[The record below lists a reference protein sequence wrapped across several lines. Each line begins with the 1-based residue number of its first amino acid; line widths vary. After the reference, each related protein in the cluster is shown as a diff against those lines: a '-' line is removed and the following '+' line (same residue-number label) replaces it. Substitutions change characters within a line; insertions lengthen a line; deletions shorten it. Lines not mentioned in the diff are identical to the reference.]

1 MDPEYEDIFSHQTIF
16 INFVVNNTQRLFFK
30 LLMNR
35 IYQTNQILKF
45 VFIAVAMIIVVA
57 STIFTNRLAEK
68 LSVEETKKI
77 EVWAEATRQLILSD
91 ESTDMNFLLNI
102 IEGNTT
108 IPVIMTDENDNML
121 QHRNI
126 KMPKSNEEMFFSRK
140 IARLKEVRP
149 PIVVK
154 LDADTRQFI
163 YYDESFL
170 LKQLYIFPYVQ
181 FGIIIIFL
189 IIVIL
194 AFSST
199 KKAEQNQVW
208 VGLSKET
215 AHQLG
220 TPISS
225 LLAWTELLKLRHED
239 DKLINDMEKD
249 VRRLSIIAE
258 RFSKIGS
265 KPDLKPTN
273 LTEALNNAVGYMK
286 NRSSNKVVITLNHP
300 INELITAPLNVPLFE
315 WVIENLCKNAID
327 AMNGSGNI
335 DITVK
340 KSNTKEVII
349 DVKDT
354 GKGMERKMHKAIFTP
369 GFTTK
374 ERGWGLGLSLAK
386 RIIEEY
392 HQGKIFVKQSEVG
405 VGTVFRIVIPV

>member
-1 MDPEYEDIFSHQTIF
+1 M
-16 INFVVNNTQRLFFK
+16 K
-30 LLMNR
+30 K

-45 VFIAVAMIIVVA
+45 VFIAVAMIIVIA
-57 STIFTNRLAEK
+57 SGIFTNRLAEK
-68 LSVEETKKI
+68 LSGEETKKI
-77 EVWAEATRQLILSD
+77 EIWAEATRQLVLAD
-91 ESTDMNFLLNI
+91 ENTDMNFLLGI

-108 IPVIMTDENDNML
+108 IPVIMTDENDRML

-126 KMPKSNEEMFFSRK
+126 KVPKSNEESFFNKK
-140 IARLKEVRP
+140 IANLKEVRP

-163 YYDESFL
+163 YYDESSL
-170 LKQLYIFPYVQ
+170 LKRLHIFPFVQ
-181 FGIIIIFL
+181 LGIIIVFL
-189 IIVIL
+189 VIVIL
-194 AFSST
+194 VFSST

-208 VGLSKET
+208 LGLYKET

-265 KPDLKPTN
+265 KPDLKKTD
-273 LTEALNNAVGYMK
+273 LTEAMNNAVSYMK
-286 NRSSNKVVITLNHP
+286 NRSSNKVNITLHYP
-300 INELITAPLNVPLFE
+300 ENELIAVPLNVPLFE

-327 AMNGSGNI
+327 AMNGSGKI
-335 DITVK
+335 DISVK
-340 KSNTKEVII
+340 KNAKDVFI
-349 DVKDT
+349 DVKDS
-354 GKGMERKMHKAIFTP
+354 GKGMDRNMYKAIFTP

-392 HQGKIFVKQSEVG
+392 HRGKIFVKQSELG
-405 VGTVFRIVIPV
+405 IGTIFRIILPG

>member
-1 MDPEYEDIFSHQTIF
+1 M
-16 INFVVNNTQRLFFK
+16 K
-30 LLMNR
+30 K

-45 VFIAVAMIIVVA
+45 VFIAVAMIIVIA
-57 STIFTNRLAEK
+57 SGIFTNRLAEK
-68 LSVEETKKI
+68 LSGEETKKI
-77 EVWAEATRQLILSD
+77 EIWAEATRQLVLAD
-91 ESTDMNFLLNI
+91 ENTDMNFLLGI

-108 IPVIMTDENDNML
+108 IPVIMTDENDRML

-126 KMPKSNEEMFFSRK
+126 KVPKSNEESFFNKK
-140 IARLKEVRP
+140 IANLKEVRP

-163 YYDESFL
+163 YYDESSL
-170 LKQLYIFPYVQ
+170 LKRLHIFPFVQ
-181 FGIIIIFL
+181 LGIIIVFL
-189 IIVIL
+189 VIVIL
-194 AFSST
+194 VFSST
-199 KKAEQNQVW
+199 KKEEQNQVW

-265 KPDLKPTN
+265 KPDLKKTD
-273 LTEALNNAVGYMK
+273 LTEAMNNAVSYMK
-286 NRSSNKVVITLNHP
+286 NRSSNKVYITLHYP
-300 INELITAPLNVPLFE
+300 ENELIAVPLNVPLFE

-327 AMNGSGNI
+327 AMNGSGKI
-335 DITVK
+335 DILVK
-340 KSNTKEVII
+340 KNAKDVFI
-349 DVKDT
+349 DVKDS
-354 GKGMERKMHKAIFTP
+354 GKGMDRNMYKAIFTP

-392 HQGKIFVKQSEVG
+392 HRGKIFVKQSELG
-405 VGTVFRIVIPV
+405 IGTIFRIILPG

>member
-1 MDPEYEDIFSHQTIF
+1 M
-16 INFVVNNTQRLFFK
+16 K
-30 LLMNR
+30 K

-45 VFIAVAMIIVVA
+45 VFIAVAMIIVIA
-57 STIFTNRLAEK
+57 SGIFTNRLAEK
-68 LSVEETKKI
+68 LSGEETKKI
-77 EVWAEATRQLILSD
+77 EIWAEATRQLVLAD
-91 ESTDMNFLLNI
+91 ENTDMNFLLGI

-108 IPVIMTDENDNML
+108 IPVIMTDENDRML

-126 KMPKSNEEMFFSRK
+126 KVPKSNEESFFNKK
-140 IARLKEVRP
+140 IANLKEVRP

-154 LDADTRQFI
+154 LDADTRQYI
-163 YYDESFL
+163 YYDESSL
-170 LKQLYIFPYVQ
+170 LKRLHIFPYVQ
-181 FGIIIIFL
+181 LGIIIVFL

-194 AFSST
+194 VFSST

-265 KPDLKPTN
+265 KPDLKKTD
-273 LTEALNNAVGYMK
+273 LTEAMNNAVSYMK
-286 NRSSNKVVITLNHP
+286 NRSSNKVNITLHYP
-300 INELITAPLNVPLFE
+300 ENELIAVPLNVPLFE

-327 AMNGSGNI
+327 AMNGSGKI
-335 DITVK
+335 DISVK
-340 KSNTKEVII
+340 KNAKDVFI
-349 DVKDT
+349 DVKDS
-354 GKGMERKMHKAIFTP
+354 GKGMDRNMYKAIFTP

-392 HQGKIFVKQSEVG
+392 HRGKIFVKQSELG
-405 VGTVFRIVIPV
+405 IGTIFRIILPG

>member
-1 MDPEYEDIFSHQTIF
+1 M
-16 INFVVNNTQRLFFK
+16 K
-30 LLMNR
+30 K

-45 VFIAVAMIIVVA
+45 VFIAVAMIIVIA
-57 STIFTNRLAEK
+57 SGIFTNRLAEK
-68 LSVEETKKI
+68 LSGEETKKI
-77 EVWAEATRQLILSD
+77 EIWAEATRQLVLAD
-91 ESTDMNFLLNI
+91 ENTDMNFLLGI

-108 IPVIMTDENDNML
+108 IPVIMTDENDRML

-126 KMPKSNEEMFFSRK
+126 KVPKSNEESFFNKK
-140 IARLKEVRP
+140 IANLKEVRP

-163 YYDESFL
+163 YYDESSL
-170 LKQLYIFPYVQ
+170 LKRLHIFPFVQ
-181 FGIIIIFL
+181 LGIIIVFL
-189 IIVIL
+189 VIVIL
-194 AFSST
+194 VFSST

-265 KPDLKPTN
+265 KPDLKKTD
-273 LTEALNNAVGYMK
+273 LTEAMNNAVSYMK
-286 NRSSNKVVITLNHP
+286 NRSSNKVNITLHYP
-300 INELITAPLNVPLFE
+300 ENELIAVPLNVPLFE

-327 AMNGSGNI
+327 AMNGSGKI
-335 DITVK
+335 DISVK
-340 KSNTKEVII
+340 KNAKDVFI
-349 DVKDT
+349 DVKDS
-354 GKGMERKMHKAIFTP
+354 GKGMDRNMYKAIFTP

-392 HQGKIFVKQSEVG
+392 HRGKIFVKQSELG
-405 VGTVFRIVIPV
+405 IGTIFRIILPG

>member
-1 MDPEYEDIFSHQTIF
+1 M
-16 INFVVNNTQRLFFK
+16 K
-30 LLMNR
+30 K

-45 VFIAVAMIIVVA
+45 VFIAVAMIIVIA
-57 STIFTNRLAEK
+57 SGIFINRLAEK
-68 LSVEETKKI
+68 LSGEETKKI
-77 EVWAEATRQLILSD
+77 EIWAEATRQLVLAD
-91 ESTDMNFLLNI
+91 ENTDMNFLLGI

-108 IPVIMTDENDNML
+108 IPVIMTDENDRML
-121 QHRNI
+121 QHRN
-126 KMPKSNEEMFFSRK
+126 KKVPKSNEESFFNKK
-140 IARLKEVRP
+140 IANLKEVRP

-154 LDADTRQFI
+154 LDVDTRQFI
-163 YYDESFL
+163 YYDESSL
-170 LKQLYIFPYVQ
+170 LKRLHIFPYVQ
-181 FGIIIIFL
+181 LGIIIVFL
-189 IIVIL
+189 VIVIL
-194 AFSST
+194 VFSST

-225 LLAWTELLKLRHED
+225 LLAWTELPKPRHED

-265 KPDLKPTN
+265 KPDLKKTD
-273 LTEALNNAVGYMK
+273 LTEAMNNAVSYMK
-286 NRSSNKVVITLNHP
+286 NRSSNKVNITLHYP
-300 INELITAPLNVPLFE
+300 ENELIAVPLNVPLFE

-327 AMNGSGNI
+327 AMNGGGKIGKS
-335 DITVK
+335 VK
-340 KSNTKEVII
+340 KNAKDVFI
-349 DVKDT
+349 DVKDS
-354 GKGMERKMHKAIFTP
+354 GKGMDRNMYKAIFTP

-392 HQGKIFVKQSEVG
+392 HRGKIFVKQSELG
-405 VGTVFRIVIPV
+405 IGTIFRIILPG

>member
-1 MDPEYEDIFSHQTIF
+1 M
-16 INFVVNNTQRLFFK
+16 K
-30 LLMNR
+30 K

-45 VFIAVAMIIVVA
+45 VFIAVAMIIVIA
-57 STIFTNRLAEK
+57 SGIFTNRLAEK
-68 LSVEETKKI
+68 LSGEETKKI
-77 EVWAEATRQLILSD
+77 EIWAEATRQLVLAD
-91 ESTDMNFLLNI
+91 ENTDMNFLLGI

-108 IPVIMTDENDNML
+108 IPVIMTDENDRML

-126 KMPKSNEEMFFSRK
+126 KVPKSNEESFFNKK
-140 IARLKEVRP
+140 IANLKEVRP

-163 YYDESFL
+163 YYDESSL
-170 LKQLYIFPYVQ
+170 LKRLHIFPFVQ
-181 FGIIIIFL
+181 LGIIIVFL
-189 IIVIL
+189 VIVIL
-194 AFSST
+194 VFSST

-265 KPDLKPTN
+265 KPDLKKTD
-273 LTEALNNAVGYMK
+273 LTEAMNNAVSYMK
-286 NRSSNKVVITLNHP
+286 NRSSNKVNITLHYP
-300 INELITAPLNVPLFE
+300 ENEHIAVPLNVPLFE

-327 AMNGSGNI
+327 AMNGSGKI
-335 DITVK
+335 DISVK
-340 KSNTKEVII
+340 KNAKDVFI
-349 DVKDT
+349 DVKDS
-354 GKGMERKMHKAIFTP
+354 GKGMDRNMYKAIFTP

-392 HQGKIFVKQSEVG
+392 HRGKIFVKQSELG
-405 VGTVFRIVIPV
+405 IGTIFRIILPG

>member
-1 MDPEYEDIFSHQTIF
+1 M
-16 INFVVNNTQRLFFK
+16 K
-30 LLMNR
+30 K

-45 VFIAVAMIIVVA
+45 VFIAVAMIIVIA
-57 STIFTNRLAEK
+57 SGIFTNRLAEK
-68 LSVEETKKI
+68 LSGEETKKI
-77 EVWAEATRQLILSD
+77 EIWAEATRQLVLAD
-91 ESTDMNFLLNI
+91 ENTDMNFLLGI

-108 IPVIMTDENDNML
+108 IPVIMTDENDRML

-126 KMPKSNEEMFFSRK
+126 KVPKSNEESFFNKK
-140 IARLKEVRP
+140 IANLKEVRP

-163 YYDESFL
+163 YYDESSL
-170 LKQLYIFPYVQ
+170 LKRLHIFPYVQ
-181 FGIIIIFL
+181 LGIIIVFL
-189 IIVIL
+189 VIVIL
-194 AFSST
+194 VFSST

-265 KPDLKPTN
+265 KPDLKKTD
-273 LTEALNNAVGYMK
+273 LTEAMNNAVSYMK
-286 NRSSNKVVITLNHP
+286 NRSSNKVYITLHYP
-300 INELITAPLNVPLFE
+300 ENELIAVPLNVPLFE

-327 AMNGSGNI
+327 AMNGSGKI
-335 DITVK
+335 DISVK
-340 KSNTKEVII
+340 KNAKDVFI
-349 DVKDT
+349 DVKDS
-354 GKGMERKMHKAIFTP
+354 GKGMDRNMYKAIFTP

-392 HQGKIFVKQSEVG
+392 HRGKIFVKQSELG
-405 VGTVFRIVIPV
+405 IGTIFRIILPG

>member
-1 MDPEYEDIFSHQTIF
+1 M
-16 INFVVNNTQRLFFK
+16 K
-30 LLMNR
+30 K

-45 VFIAVAMIIVVA
+45 VFIAVAMIIVIA
-57 STIFTNRLAEK
+57 SGIFTNRLAEK
-68 LSVEETKKI
+68 LSGEETKKI
-77 EVWAEATRQLILSD
+77 EIWAEATRQLVLAD
-91 ESTDMNFLLNI
+91 ENTDMNFLLGI
-102 IEGNTT
+102 IEDNTT
-108 IPVIMTDENDNML
+108 IPVIMTDENDRML

-126 KMPKSNEEMFFSRK
+126 KVPKSNEESFFNKK
-140 IARLKEVRP
+140 IANLKEVRP

-163 YYDESFL
+163 YYDESSL
-170 LKQLYIFPYVQ
+170 LKRLHIFPYVQ
-181 FGIIIIFL
+181 LGIIIVFL
-189 IIVIL
+189 VIVIL
-194 AFSST
+194 VFSST

-265 KPDLKPTN
+265 KPDLKKTD
-273 LTEALNNAVGYMK
+273 LTEAMNNAVSYMK
-286 NRSSNKVVITLNHP
+286 NRSSNKVNITLHYP
-300 INELITAPLNVPLFE
+300 ENELIAVPLNVPLFE

-327 AMNGSGNI
+327 AMNGSGKI
-335 DITVK
+335 DISVK
-340 KSNTKEVII
+340 KNAKDVFI
-349 DVKDT
+349 DVKDS
-354 GKGMERKMHKAIFTP
+354 GKGMDRNMYKAIFTP

-392 HQGKIFVKQSEVG
+392 HRGKIFVKQSELG
-405 VGTVFRIVIPV
+405 IGTIFRIILPG

>member
-1 MDPEYEDIFSHQTIF
+1 
-16 INFVVNNTQRLFFK
+16 
-30 LLMNR
+30 MNKV
-35 IYQTNQILKF
+35 YQTNQILKF
-45 VFIAVAMIIVVA
+45 VFIAVAMIIVIA
-57 STIFTNRLAEK
+57 SGIFTNRLSEK
-68 LSVEETKKI
+68 LAVEETKKI
-77 EVWAEATRQLILSD
+77 EIWADATRQLILAD
-91 ESTDMNFLLNI
+91 ETTDMNFLLGI

-121 QHRNI
+121 QHRNV
-126 KMPKSNEEMFFSRK
+126 KSPKTNEDEFFKTK
-140 IARLKEVRP
+140 ISKLKDKRP
-149 PIVVK
+149 PIIVK
-154 LDADTRQFI
+154 LDEDTRQFI

-170 LKQLYIFPYVQ
+170 LKQLHIFPFVQ
-181 FGIIIIFL
+181 FGIIIVFI

-194 AFSST
+194 VFSST

-225 LLAWTELLKLRHED
+225 LLAWTELLKLRYGE

-249 VRRLSIIAE
+249 VKRLSIIAE

-265 KPDLKPTN
+265 RPDLKKTD
-273 LTEALNNAVGYMK
+273 LSEALNNAVGYMK
-286 NRSSNKVVITLNHP
+286 NRSSNKVNITLHYP
-300 INELITAPLNVPLFE
+300 ENETIIIPLNVPLFE

-327 AMNGSGNI
+327 AMNGSGKI
-335 DITVK
+335 DLSVK
-340 KSNTKEVII
+340 NNHKEVVI

-354 GKGMERKMHKAIFTP
+354 GKGMERNMYKAIFTP

-405 VGTVFRIVIPV
+405 VGTVFRISIPG

>member
-1 MDPEYEDIFSHQTIF
+1 M
-16 INFVVNNTQRLFFK
+16 K
-30 LLMNR
+30 K

-45 VFIAVAMIIVVA
+45 VFIAVAMIIVIA
-57 STIFTNRLAEK
+57 SGIFTNRLAEK
-68 LSVEETKKI
+68 LSGEETKKI
-77 EVWAEATRQLILSD
+77 EIWAEATRQLVLAD
-91 ESTDMNFLLNI
+91 ENTDMNFLLGI

-108 IPVIMTDENDNML
+108 IPVIMTDENDRML

-126 KMPKSNEEMFFSRK
+126 KVPKSNEESFFNKK
-140 IARLKEVRP
+140 IANLKEVRP

-163 YYDESFL
+163 YYDESSL
-170 LKQLYIFPYVQ
+170 LKRLHIFPFVQ
-181 FGIIIIFL
+181 LGIIIVFL
-189 IIVIL
+189 VIVIL
-194 AFSST
+194 VFSST

-265 KPDLKPTN
+265 KPDLKKTD
-273 LTEALNNAVGYMK
+273 LTEAMNNAVSYMK
-286 NRSSNKVVITLNHP
+286 NRSSNKVNITLHYP
-300 INELITAPLNVPLFE
+300 ENELIAVPLNVPLFE

-327 AMNGSGNI
+327 AMNGSGKI
-335 DITVK
+335 DISVK
-340 KSNTKEVII
+340 KNAKDVVI
-349 DVKDT
+349 DVKDS
-354 GKGMERKMHKAIFTP
+354 GKGMDRNMYKAIFTP

-392 HQGKIFVKQSEVG
+392 HRGKIFVKQSELG
-405 VGTVFRIVIPV
+405 IGTIFRIILPG

>member
-1 MDPEYEDIFSHQTIF
+1 M
-16 INFVVNNTQRLFFK
+16 K
-30 LLMNR
+30 K

-45 VFIAVAMIIVVA
+45 VFIAVAMIIVIA
-57 STIFTNRLAEK
+57 SGIFTNRLAEK
-68 LSVEETKKI
+68 LSGEETKKI
-77 EVWAEATRQLILSD
+77 EIWAEATRQLVLAD
-91 ESTDMNFLLNI
+91 ENTDMNFLLGI

-108 IPVIMTDENDNML
+108 IPVIMTDENDRML

-126 KMPKSNEEMFFSRK
+126 KVPKSNKESFFNKK
-140 IARLKEVRP
+140 IANLKEVRP

-163 YYDESFL
+163 YYDESSL
-170 LKQLYIFPYVQ
+170 LKRLHIFPFVQ
-181 FGIIIIFL
+181 LGIIIVFL
-189 IIVIL
+189 VIVIL
-194 AFSST
+194 VFSST

-265 KPDLKPTN
+265 KPDLKKTD
-273 LTEALNNAVGYMK
+273 LTEAMNNAVSYMK
-286 NRSSNKVVITLNHP
+286 NRSSNKVNITLHYP
-300 INELITAPLNVPLFE
+300 ENELIAVPLNVPLFE

-327 AMNGSGNI
+327 AMNGSGKI
-335 DITVK
+335 DISVK
-340 KSNTKEVII
+340 KNAKDVFI
-349 DVKDT
+349 DVKDS
-354 GKGMERKMHKAIFTP
+354 GKGMDRNMYKAIFTP

-392 HQGKIFVKQSEVG
+392 HRGKIFVKQSELG
-405 VGTVFRIVIPV
+405 IGTIFRIILPG

>member
-1 MDPEYEDIFSHQTIF
+1 MKKT
-16 INFVVNNTQRLFFK
+16 
-30 LLMNR
+30 
-35 IYQTNQILKF
+35 YQTNQILKF
-45 VFIAVAMIIVVA
+45 VFIAVAMIIVIA
-57 STIFTNRLAEK
+57 SGIFTNRLAEK
-68 LSVEETKKI
+68 LSGEETKKI
-77 EVWAEATRQLILSD
+77 EIWAEATRQLVLAD
-91 ESTDMNFLLNI
+91 ENTDMNFLLGI

-108 IPVIMTDENDNML
+108 IPVIMTDENDRML

-126 KMPKSNEEMFFSRK
+126 KVPKSNEESFFNKK
-140 IARLKEVRP
+140 IANLKELRP

-163 YYDESFL
+163 YYDESSL
-170 LKQLYIFPYVQ
+170 LKRLHIFPYVQ
-181 FGIIIIFL
+181 LGIIIVFL
-189 IIVIL
+189 VIVIL
-194 AFSST
+194 VFSST

-265 KPDLKPTN
+265 KPDLKKTD
-273 LTEALNNAVGYMK
+273 LTEAMNNAVSYMK
-286 NRSSNKVVITLNHP
+286 NRSSNKVNITLHYP
-300 INELITAPLNVPLFE
+300 ENELIAVPLNVPLFE

-327 AMNGSGNI
+327 AMNGSGKI
-335 DITVK
+335 DISVK
-340 KSNTKEVII
+340 KNAKDVFI
-349 DVKDT
+349 DVKDS
-354 GKGMERKMHKAIFTP
+354 GKGMDRNMYKAIFTP

-392 HQGKIFVKQSEVG
+392 HRGKIFVKQSELG
-405 VGTVFRIVIPV
+405 IGTIFRIILPG

>member
-1 MDPEYEDIFSHQTIF
+1 M
-16 INFVVNNTQRLFFK
+16 K
-30 LLMNR
+30 K

-45 VFIAVAMIIVVA
+45 VFIAVAMIIVIA
-57 STIFTNRLAEK
+57 SGIFTNRLAEK
-68 LSVEETKKI
+68 LSGEETKKI
-77 EVWAEATRQLILSD
+77 EIWAEATRQLVLAD
-91 ESTDMNFLLNI
+91 ENTDMNFLLGI

-108 IPVIMTDENDNML
+108 IPVIMTDENDRML

-126 KMPKSNEEMFFSRK
+126 KVPKSNEESFFNKK
-140 IARLKEVRP
+140 IANLKEVRP

-163 YYDESFL
+163 YYDESSL
-170 LKQLYIFPYVQ
+170 LKRLHIFPFVQ
-181 FGIIIIFL
+181 LGIIIVFL

-194 AFSST
+194 VFSST

-265 KPDLKPTN
+265 KPDLKKTD
-273 LTEALNNAVGYMK
+273 LTEAMNNAVSYMK
-286 NRSSNKVVITLNHP
+286 NRSSNKVYITLHYP
-300 INELITAPLNVPLFE
+300 ENELIAVPLNVPLFE

-327 AMNGSGNI
+327 AMNGSGKI
-335 DITVK
+335 DISVK
-340 KSNTKEVII
+340 KNAKDVFI
-349 DVKDT
+349 DVKDS
-354 GKGMERKMHKAIFTP
+354 GKGMDRNMYKAIFTP

-392 HQGKIFVKQSEVG
+392 HRGKIFVKQSELG
-405 VGTVFRIVIPV
+405 IGTIFRIILPG

>member
-1 MDPEYEDIFSHQTIF
+1 M
-16 INFVVNNTQRLFFK
+16 K
-30 LLMNR
+30 K

-45 VFIAVAMIIVVA
+45 VFIAVAMIIVIA
-57 STIFTNRLAEK
+57 SGIFTNRLAEK
-68 LSVEETKKI
+68 LSGEETKKI
-77 EVWAEATRQLILSD
+77 EIWAEATRQLVLAD
-91 ESTDMNFLLNI
+91 ENTDMNFLLGI

-108 IPVIMTDENDNML
+108 IPVIMTDENDRML

-126 KMPKSNEEMFFSRK
+126 KVPKSNEESFFNKK
-140 IARLKEVRP
+140 IANLKEVRP

-163 YYDESFL
+163 YYDESSL
-170 LKQLYIFPYVQ
+170 LKRLHIFPFVQ
-181 FGIIIIFL
+181 LGIIIVFL
-189 IIVIL
+189 VIVIL
-194 AFSST
+194 VFSST

-265 KPDLKPTN
+265 KPDLKKTD
-273 LTEALNNAVGYMK
+273 LTEAMNNAVSYMK
-286 NRSSNKVVITLNHP
+286 NRSSNKVYITLHYP
-300 INELITAPLNVPLFE
+300 ENELIAVPLNVPLFE

-327 AMNGSGNI
+327 AMNGSGKI
-335 DITVK
+335 DISVK
-340 KSNTKEVII
+340 KNAKDVFI
-349 DVKDT
+349 DVKDS
-354 GKGMERKMHKAIFTP
+354 GKGMDRNMYKAIFTP

-392 HQGKIFVKQSEVG
+392 HRGKIFVKQSELG
-405 VGTVFRIVIPV
+405 IGTIFRIILPG

>member
-1 MDPEYEDIFSHQTIF
+1 M
-16 INFVVNNTQRLFFK
+16 K
-30 LLMNR
+30 K
-35 IYQTNQILKF
+35 IYQINQILKF
-45 VFIAVAMIIVVA
+45 VFIAVAMIIVIA
-57 STIFTNRLAEK
+57 SGIFTNRLAEK
-68 LSVEETKKI
+68 LSGEETKKI
-77 EVWAEATRQLILSD
+77 EIWAEATRQLVLAD
-91 ESTDMNFLLNI
+91 ENTDMNFLLGI

-108 IPVIMTDENDNML
+108 IPVIMTDENDRML

-126 KMPKSNEEMFFSRK
+126 KVPKSNEESFFNKK
-140 IARLKEVRP
+140 IANLKDFRP

-163 YYDESFL
+163 YYDESSL
-170 LKQLYIFPYVQ
+170 LKRLHIFPFVQ
-181 FGIIIIFL
+181 LGIIIVFL
-189 IIVIL
+189 VIVIL
-194 AFSST
+194 VFSST

-265 KPDLKPTN
+265 KPDLKKTD
-273 LTEALNNAVGYMK
+273 LTEAMNNAVSYMK
-286 NRSSNKVVITLNHP
+286 NRSSNKVNITLHYP
-300 INELITAPLNVPLFE
+300 ENELIAVPLNVPLFE

-327 AMNGSGNI
+327 AMNGSGKI
-335 DITVK
+335 DISVK
-340 KSNTKEVII
+340 KNAKDVFI
-349 DVKDT
+349 DVKDS
-354 GKGMERKMHKAIFTP
+354 GKGMDRNMYKAIFTP

-392 HQGKIFVKQSEVG
+392 HRGKIFVKQSELG
-405 VGTVFRIVIPV
+405 IGTIFRIILPG

>member
-1 MDPEYEDIFSHQTIF
+1 
-16 INFVVNNTQRLFFK
+16 
-30 LLMNR
+30 MNK

-45 VFIAVAMIIVVA
+45 VFIAVAMLIVVA

-77 EVWAEATRQLILSD
+77 EIWAEATRQLILAD
-91 ESTDMNFLLNI
+91 ADTDVNFLLEI

-108 IPVIMTDENDNML
+108 IPVIMTDDKDNML

-126 KMPKSNEEMFFSRK
+126 NVPKNNETLFFQNK
-140 IARLKEVRP
+140 IAKFKNVRP
-149 PIVVK
+149 PIIVK
-154 LDADTRQFI
+154 LDADTRQYI
-163 YYDESFL
+163 YYDESSL
-170 LKQLYIFPYVQ
+170 LKRLHIFPFVQ
-181 FGIIIIFL
+181 FGIIFVFF

-194 AFSST
+194 AFSSS
-199 KKAEQNQVW
+199 KRAEQNKVW

-249 VRRLSIIAE
+249 VKRLSIIAE

-265 KPDLKPTN
+265 KPDLKETD
-273 LTEALNNAVGYMK
+273 LYDALKNAVSYMK
-286 NRSSNKVVITLNHP
+286 NRSSNKVSITLHYP
-300 INELITAPLNVPLFE
+300 ENEQIVIPMNIPLFE
-315 WVIENLCKNAID
+315 WVVENLCKNAID
-327 AMNGSGNI
+327 AMNGIGKI
-335 DITVK
+335 DLQVK
-340 KSNTKEVII
+340 NSTREVII
-349 DVKDT
+349 DIKDT
-354 GKGMERKMHKAIFTP
+354 GKGMERKMYKAIFSP

-392 HQGKIFVKQSEVG
+392 HKGKIFVKQSEVG
-405 VGTVFRIVIPV
+405 VGTVFRIIIPK

>member
-1 MDPEYEDIFSHQTIF
+1 M
-16 INFVVNNTQRLFFK
+16 K
-30 LLMNR
+30 K

-45 VFIAVAMIIVVA
+45 VFIAVAMIIVIA
-57 STIFTNRLAEK
+57 SGIFTNRLAEK
-68 LSVEETKKI
+68 LSGEETKKI
-77 EVWAEATRQLILSD
+77 EIWAEATRQLVLAD
-91 ESTDMNFLLNI
+91 ENTDMNFLLGI

-108 IPVIMTDENDNML
+108 IPVIMTDENDRML

-126 KMPKSNEEMFFSRK
+126 KVPKSNEESFFNKK
-140 IARLKEVRP
+140 IANLKEVRP

-163 YYDESFL
+163 YYDESSL
-170 LKQLYIFPYVQ
+170 LKRLHIFPYVQ
-181 FGIIIIFL
+181 LGIIIVFL

-194 AFSST
+194 VFSST

-225 LLAWTELLKLRHED
+225 LLAWTELLKLRHEN

-265 KPDLKPTN
+265 KPDLKKTD
-273 LTEALNNAVGYMK
+273 LTEAMNNAVSYMK
-286 NRSSNKVVITLNHP
+286 NRSSNKVNITLHYP
-300 INELITAPLNVPLFE
+300 ENELIAVPLNVPLFE

-327 AMNGSGNI
+327 AMNGSGKI
-335 DITVK
+335 DISVK
-340 KSNTKEVII
+340 KNAKDVFI
-349 DVKDT
+349 DVKDS
-354 GKGMERKMHKAIFTP
+354 GKGMDRNMYKAIFTP

-392 HQGKIFVKQSEVG
+392 HRGKIFVKQSELG
-405 VGTVFRIVIPV
+405 IGTIFRIILPG

>member
-1 MDPEYEDIFSHQTIF
+1 M
-16 INFVVNNTQRLFFK
+16 K
-30 LLMNR
+30 K
-35 IYQTNQILKF
+35 IYQINQILKF
-45 VFIAVAMIIVVA
+45 VFIAVAMIIVIA
-57 STIFTNRLAEK
+57 SGIFTNRLAEK
-68 LSVEETKKI
+68 LSGEETKKI
-77 EVWAEATRQLILSD
+77 EIWAEATRQLVLAD
-91 ESTDMNFLLNI
+91 ENTDMNFLLGI

-108 IPVIMTDENDNML
+108 IPVIMTDENDRML

-126 KMPKSNEEMFFSRK
+126 KVPKSNEESFFNKK
-140 IARLKEVRP
+140 IANLKEVRP

-163 YYDESFL
+163 YYDESSL
-170 LKQLYIFPYVQ
+170 LKRLHIFPFVQ
-181 FGIIIIFL
+181 LGIIIVFL
-189 IIVIL
+189 VIVIL
-194 AFSST
+194 VFSST

-265 KPDLKPTN
+265 KPDLKKTD
-273 LTEALNNAVGYMK
+273 LTEAMNNAVSYMK
-286 NRSSNKVVITLNHP
+286 NRSSNKVNITLHYP
-300 INELITAPLNVPLFE
+300 ENELIAVPLNVPLFE

-327 AMNGSGNI
+327 AMNGSGKI
-335 DITVK
+335 DISVK
-340 KSNTKEVII
+340 KNAKDVFI
-349 DVKDT
+349 DVKDS
-354 GKGMERKMHKAIFTP
+354 GKGMDRNMYKAIFTP

-392 HQGKIFVKQSEVG
+392 HRGKIFVKQSELG
-405 VGTVFRIVIPV
+405 IGTIFRIILPG

>member
-1 MDPEYEDIFSHQTIF
+1 M
-16 INFVVNNTQRLFFK
+16 K
-30 LLMNR
+30 K

-45 VFIAVAMIIVVA
+45 VFIAVAMIIVIA
-57 STIFTNRLAEK
+57 SGIFTNRLAEK
-68 LSVEETKKI
+68 LSGEETKKI
-77 EVWAEATRQLILSD
+77 EIWAEATRQLVLAD
-91 ESTDMNFLLNI
+91 ENTDMNFLLGI

-108 IPVIMTDENDNML
+108 IPVIMTDENDRML

-126 KMPKSNEEMFFSRK
+126 KVPKSNEESFFNKK
-140 IARLKEVRP
+140 IANLKELRP

-163 YYDESFL
+163 YYDESSL
-170 LKQLYIFPYVQ
+170 LKRLHIFPFVQ
-181 FGIIIIFL
+181 LGIIIVFL
-189 IIVIL
+189 VIVIL
-194 AFSST
+194 VFSST

-265 KPDLKPTN
+265 KPDLKKTD
-273 LTEALNNAVGYMK
+273 LTEAMNNAVSYMK
-286 NRSSNKVVITLNHP
+286 NRSSNKVNITLHYP
-300 INELITAPLNVPLFE
+300 ENELIAVPLNVPLFE

-327 AMNGSGNI
+327 AMNGSGKI
-335 DITVK
+335 DISVK
-340 KSNTKEVII
+340 KNAKDVFI
-349 DVKDT
+349 DVKDS
-354 GKGMERKMHKAIFTP
+354 GKGMDRNMYKAIFTP

-392 HQGKIFVKQSEVG
+392 HRGKIFVKQSELG
-405 VGTVFRIVIPV
+405 IGTIFRIILPG

>member
-1 MDPEYEDIFSHQTIF
+1 M
-16 INFVVNNTQRLFFK
+16 K
-30 LLMNR
+30 K

-45 VFIAVAMIIVVA
+45 VFIAVAMIIVIA
-57 STIFTNRLAEK
+57 SGIFTNRLAEK
-68 LSVEETKKI
+68 LSGEETKKI
-77 EVWAEATRQLILSD
+77 EIWAEATRQLVLAD
-91 ESTDMNFLLNI
+91 ENTDMNFLLGI

-108 IPVIMTDENDNML
+108 IPVIMTDENDRML

-126 KMPKSNEEMFFSRK
+126 KVPKSNEESFFNKK
-140 IARLKEVRP
+140 IANLKEVRP
-149 PIVVK
+149 LIVVK

-163 YYDESFL
+163 YYDESSL
-170 LKQLYIFPYVQ
+170 LKRLHIFPYVQ
-181 FGIIIIFL
+181 LGIIIVFL
-189 IIVIL
+189 VIVIL
-194 AFSST
+194 VFSST

-265 KPDLKPTN
+265 KPDLKKTD
-273 LTEALNNAVGYMK
+273 LTEAMNNAVSYMK
-286 NRSSNKVVITLNHP
+286 NRSSNKVNITLHYP
-300 INELITAPLNVPLFE
+300 ENELIAVPLNVPLFE

-327 AMNGSGNI
+327 AMNGSGKI
-335 DITVK
+335 DISVK
-340 KSNTKEVII
+340 KNAKDVFI
-349 DVKDT
+349 DVKDS
-354 GKGMERKMHKAIFTP
+354 GKGMDRNMYKAIFTP

-392 HQGKIFVKQSEVG
+392 HRGKIFVKQSELG
-405 VGTVFRIVIPV
+405 IGTIFRIILPG

>member
-1 MDPEYEDIFSHQTIF
+1 M
-16 INFVVNNTQRLFFK
+16 K
-30 LLMNR
+30 K

-45 VFIAVAMIIVVA
+45 VFIAVAMIIVIA
-57 STIFTNRLAEK
+57 SGIFTNRLAEK
-68 LSVEETKKI
+68 LSGEETKKI
-77 EVWAEATRQLILSD
+77 EIWAEATRQLVLAD
-91 ESTDMNFLLNI
+91 ENTDMNFLLGI

-108 IPVIMTDENDNML
+108 IPVIMTDENDRML

-126 KMPKSNEEMFFSRK
+126 KVPKSNEESFFNKK
-140 IARLKEVRP
+140 IANLKEVRP

-163 YYDESFL
+163 YYDESSL
-170 LKQLYIFPYVQ
+170 LKRLHIFPYVQ
-181 FGIIIIFL
+181 LGIIIVFL
-189 IIVIL
+189 VIVIL
-194 AFSST
+194 VFSST

-265 KPDLKPTN
+265 KPDLKKTD
-273 LTEALNNAVGYMK
+273 LTEAMNNAVSYMK
-286 NRSSNKVVITLNHP
+286 NRSSNKVNITLHYP
-300 INELITAPLNVPLFE
+300 ENELIAVPLNVPLFE

-327 AMNGSGNI
+327 AMNGSGKI
-335 DITVK
+335 DISVK
-340 KSNTKEVII
+340 KNAKDVFI
-349 DVKDT
+349 DVKDS
-354 GKGMERKMHKAIFTP
+354 GKGMDRNMYKAIFTP

-392 HQGKIFVKQSEVG
+392 HRGIIFVKQSELG
-405 VGTVFRIVIPV
+405 IGTIFRIILPG

>member
-1 MDPEYEDIFSHQTIF
+1 M
-16 INFVVNNTQRLFFK
+16 K
-30 LLMNR
+30 K

-45 VFIAVAMIIVVA
+45 VFIAVAMIIVIA
-57 STIFTNRLAEK
+57 SGIFTNRLAEK
-68 LSVEETKKI
+68 LSGEETKKI
-77 EVWAEATRQLILSD
+77 EIWAEATRQLVLAD
-91 ESTDMNFLLNI
+91 ENTDMNFLLGI

-108 IPVIMTDENDNML
+108 IPVIMTDENDRML

-126 KMPKSNEEMFFSRK
+126 KVPKSNEESFFNKK
-140 IARLKEVRP
+140 IANLKEVRP

-163 YYDESFL
+163 YYDESSL
-170 LKQLYIFPYVQ
+170 LKRLHIFPFVQ
-181 FGIIIIFL
+181 LGIIIVFL

-194 AFSST
+194 VFSST

-265 KPDLKPTN
+265 KPDLKKTD
-273 LTEALNNAVGYMK
+273 LTEAMNNAVSYMK
-286 NRSSNKVVITLNHP
+286 NRSSNKVNITLHYP
-300 INELITAPLNVPLFE
+300 ENELIAVPLNVPLFE

-327 AMNGSGNI
+327 AMNGSGKI
-335 DITVK
+335 DISVK
-340 KSNTKEVII
+340 KNATAVFI
-349 DVKDT
+349 DVKDS
-354 GKGMERKMHKAIFTP
+354 GKGMDRNMYKAIFTP

-392 HQGKIFVKQSEVG
+392 HRGKIFVKQSELG
-405 VGTVFRIVIPV
+405 IGTIFRIILPG

>member
-1 MDPEYEDIFSHQTIF
+1 M
-16 INFVVNNTQRLFFK
+16 K
-30 LLMNR
+30 K

-45 VFIAVAMIIVVA
+45 VFIAVAMIIVIA
-57 STIFTNRLAEK
+57 SGIFTNRLAEK
-68 LSVEETKKI
+68 LSGEETKKI
-77 EVWAEATRQLILSD
+77 EIWAEATRQLVLAD
-91 ESTDMNFLLNI
+91 ENTDMNFLLGI

-108 IPVIMTDENDNML
+108 IPVIMTDENDRML

-126 KMPKSNEEMFFSRK
+126 KVPKSNEESFFNKK
-140 IARLKEVRP
+140 IANLKEVRP

-163 YYDESFL
+163 YYDESSL
-170 LKQLYIFPYVQ
+170 LKRLHIFPYVQ
-181 FGIIIIFL
+181 LGIIIVFL

-194 AFSST
+194 VFSST

-265 KPDLKPTN
+265 KPDLKKTD
-273 LTEALNNAVGYMK
+273 LTEAMNNAVSYMK
-286 NRSSNKVVITLNHP
+286 NRSSNKVNITLHYP
-300 INELITAPLNVPLFE
+300 ENELIAVPLNVPLFE

-327 AMNGSGNI
+327 AMNGSGKI
-335 DITVK
+335 DISVK
-340 KSNTKEVII
+340 KNAKDVFI
-349 DVKDT
+349 DVKDS
-354 GKGMERKMHKAIFTP
+354 GKGMDRNMYKAIFTP

-392 HQGKIFVKQSEVG
+392 HRGKIFVKQSELG
-405 VGTVFRIVIPV
+405 IGTIFRIILPG

>member
-1 MDPEYEDIFSHQTIF
+1 M
-16 INFVVNNTQRLFFK
+16 K
-30 LLMNR
+30 K

-45 VFIAVAMIIVVA
+45 VFIAVAMIIVIA
-57 STIFTNRLAEK
+57 SGIFTNRLAEK
-68 LSVEETKKI
+68 LSGEETKKI
-77 EVWAEATRQLILSD
+77 EIWAEATRQLVLAD
-91 ESTDMNFLLNI
+91 ENTDMNFLLGI

-108 IPVIMTDENDNML
+108 IPVIMTDENDRML

-126 KMPKSNEEMFFSRK
+126 KVPKSNEESFFNKK
-140 IARLKEVRP
+140 IANLKEVRP

-163 YYDESFL
+163 YYDESSL
-170 LKQLYIFPYVQ
+170 LKRLHIFPYVQ
-181 FGIIIIFL
+181 LGIIIVFL
-189 IIVIL
+189 VIVIL
-194 AFSST
+194 VFSST

-265 KPDLKPTN
+265 KPDLKKTD
-273 LTEALNNAVGYMK
+273 LTEAMNNAVSYMK
-286 NRSSNKVVITLNHP
+286 NRSSNKVNITLHYP
-300 INELITAPLNVPLFE
+300 ENELIAVPLNVPLFE

-327 AMNGSGNI
+327 AMNGSGKI
-335 DITVK
+335 DISVK
-340 KSNTKEVII
+340 KNAKDVVI
-349 DVKDT
+349 DVKDS
-354 GKGMERKMHKAIFTP
+354 GKGMDRNMYKAIFTP

-392 HQGKIFVKQSEVG
+392 HRGKIFVKQSELG
-405 VGTVFRIVIPV
+405 IGTIFRIILPG

>member
-1 MDPEYEDIFSHQTIF
+1 M
-16 INFVVNNTQRLFFK
+16 K
-30 LLMNR
+30 K

-45 VFIAVAMIIVVA
+45 VFIAVAMIIVIA
-57 STIFTNRLAEK
+57 SGIFTNRLAEK
-68 LSVEETKKI
+68 LSGEETKKI
-77 EVWAEATRQLILSD
+77 EIWAEATRQLVLAD
-91 ESTDMNFLLNI
+91 ENTDMNFLLGI

-108 IPVIMTDENDNML
+108 IPVIMTDENDRML

-126 KMPKSNEEMFFSRK
+126 KVPKSNEESFFNKK
-140 IARLKEVRP
+140 IANLKEVRP

-163 YYDESFL
+163 YYDESSL
-170 LKQLYIFPYVQ
+170 LKRLHIFPFVQ
-181 FGIIIIFL
+181 LGIIIVFL
-189 IIVIL
+189 VIVIL
-194 AFSST
+194 VFSST

-265 KPDLKPTN
+265 KPDLKKTD
-273 LTEALNNAVGYMK
+273 LTEAMNNAVSYMK
-286 NRSSNKVVITLNHP
+286 NRSSNKVNITLHYP
-300 INELITAPLNVPLFE
+300 ENELIAVPLNVPLFE

-327 AMNGSGNI
+327 AMNGSGKI
-335 DITVK
+335 DILVK
-340 KSNTKEVII
+340 KNAKDVFI
-349 DVKDT
+349 DVKDS
-354 GKGMERKMHKAIFTP
+354 GKGMDRNMYKAIFTP

-392 HQGKIFVKQSEVG
+392 HRGKIFVKQSELG
-405 VGTVFRIVIPV
+405 IGTIFRIILPG

>member
-1 MDPEYEDIFSHQTIF
+1 M
-16 INFVVNNTQRLFFK
+16 K
-30 LLMNR
+30 K

-45 VFIAVAMIIVVA
+45 VFIAVAMIIVIA
-57 STIFTNRLAEK
+57 SGIFTNRLAEK
-68 LSVEETKKI
+68 LSGEETKKI
-77 EVWAEATRQLILSD
+77 EIWAEATRQLVLAD
-91 ESTDMNFLLNI
+91 ENTDMNFLLGI

-108 IPVIMTDENDNML
+108 IPVIMTDENDRML

-126 KMPKSNEEMFFSRK
+126 KVPKSNEESFFNKK
-140 IARLKEVRP
+140 IANLKEVRP

-163 YYDESFL
+163 YYDESSL
-170 LKQLYIFPYVQ
+170 LKRLHIFPFVQ
-181 FGIIIIFL
+181 LGIIIVFL

-194 AFSST
+194 VFSST

-265 KPDLKPTN
+265 KPDLKKTD
-273 LTEALNNAVGYMK
+273 LTEAMNNAVSYMK
-286 NRSSNKVVITLNHP
+286 NRSSNKVNITLHYP
-300 INELITAPLNVPLFE
+300 ENELIAVPLNVPLFE

-327 AMNGSGNI
+327 AMNGSGKI
-335 DITVK
+335 DISVK
-340 KSNTKEVII
+340 KNAKDVFI
-349 DVKDT
+349 DVKDS
-354 GKGMERKMHKAIFTP
+354 GKGMDRNMYKAIFTP

-392 HQGKIFVKQSEVG
+392 HRGKIFVKQSELG
-405 VGTVFRIVIPV
+405 IGTIFRIILPG

>member
-1 MDPEYEDIFSHQTIF
+1 M
-16 INFVVNNTQRLFFK
+16 K
-30 LLMNR
+30 K

-45 VFIAVAMIIVVA
+45 VFIAVAMIIVIA
-57 STIFTNRLAEK
+57 SGIFTNRLAEK
-68 LSVEETKKI
+68 LSGEETKKI
-77 EVWAEATRQLILSD
+77 EIWAEATRQLVLAD
-91 ESTDMNFLLNI
+91 ENTDMNFLLGI

-108 IPVIMTDENDNML
+108 IPVIMTDENDRML

-126 KMPKSNEEMFFSRK
+126 KVPKSNEESFFNKK
-140 IARLKEVRP
+140 IANLKEVRP

-163 YYDESFL
+163 YYDESSL
-170 LKQLYIFPYVQ
+170 LKRLHIFPYVQ
-181 FGIIIIFL
+181 LGIIIVFL
-189 IIVIL
+189 VIVIL
-194 AFSST
+194 VFSST

-265 KPDLKPTN
+265 KPDLKKTD
-273 LTEALNNAVGYMK
+273 LTEAMNNAVSYMK
-286 NRSSNKVVITLNHP
+286 NRSSNKVNITLHYP
-300 INELITAPLNVPLFE
+300 ENELIAVPLNVPLFE

-327 AMNGSGNI
+327 AMNGSGKI
-335 DITVK
+335 DISVK
-340 KSNTKEVII
+340 KNAKDVFI
-349 DVKDT
+349 DVKDS
-354 GKGMERKMHKAIFTP
+354 GKGMDRNMYKAIFTP

-392 HQGKIFVKQSEVG
+392 HRGKIFVKQSELG
-405 VGTVFRIVIPV
+405 IGTIFRIILPG